1 MSEEE
6 REVINRLRLPKLHT
20 GMRVEVLTLANQL
33 IFVGVVEVLKE
44 TKIKVTEE
52 SGQKVPW
59 VEYNTK
65 VKLRG
70 FQRDGIPFSLYGYI
84 SGSTDRLWQIDRLEA
99 LQLEELRNFYRQNVN
114 IPGTAMCVNQ
124 IFAPERGA
132 RTKGSTPVPC
142 RVMDISGGGVRIRCA
157 KSIRFEKGDWLF
169 FSADSPLEEDTRMN
183 YTCCVRRVVDGKDYS
198 EYGCE
203 FDNLTETEQETL
215 PRIVMTFQQR
225 ELRARRRNNDY

>member
-84 SGSTDRLWQIDRLEA
+84 SGSTDRLWQID
-99 LQLEELRNFYRQNVN
+99 
-114 IPGTAMCVNQ
+114 
-124 IFAPERGA
+124 
-132 RTKGSTPVPC
+132 
-142 RVMDISGGGVRIRCA
+142 
-157 KSIRFEKGDWLF
+157 
-169 FSADSPLEEDTRMN
+169 
-183 YTCCVRRVVDGKDYS
+183 
-198 EYGCE
+198 
-203 FDNLTETEQETL
+203 
-215 PRIVMTFQQR
+215 
-225 ELRARRRNNDY
+225 